1 MERISCV
8 VSDLLMAGVDGL
20 AVQQVVHAKMPH
32 LSMVFITGHGDVPA
46 SVTAMKAGARS
57 TSWRSR

>member
-1 MERISCV
+1 V

>member
-1 MERISCV
+1 M